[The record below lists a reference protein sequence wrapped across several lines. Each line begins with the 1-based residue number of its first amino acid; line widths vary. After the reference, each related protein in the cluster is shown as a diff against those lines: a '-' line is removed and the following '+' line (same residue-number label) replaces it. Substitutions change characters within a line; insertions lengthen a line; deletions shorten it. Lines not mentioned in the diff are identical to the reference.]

1 MTRNRQKSSHSH
13 IKDDLALNNHLGILQ
28 PPSSSKLYVLLSRNL
43 MEDFWEHGD
52 SEIAKIIPF
61 AYQRLPSTKQPFWIS
76 SNIIIFQ
83 TIYPLEQKLDGRQQ
97 TDRLHRKAE
106 IIPLRCQRGP
116 SNKQPSRNSSNYTF
130 QTICHLQQKLDDR
143 RQAKYIQNGLN
154 RSFEISKKGIR

>member
-1 MTRNRQKSSHSH
+1 MRKAKSRLRNDSFILLKYKRWSWTKQPSQNSST
-13 IKDDLALNNHLGILQ
+13 
-28 PPSSSKLYVLLSRNL
+28 SSKPYILLSRNL
-43 MEDFWEHGD
+43 MEGLRQYGD

-61 AYQRLPSTKQPFWIS
+61 AYQRLPSTQQPSWIS

-116 SNKQPSRNSSNYTF
+116 SNKQPSWNSSTYTF
-130 QTICHLQQKLDDR
+130 QTICTLEQKLDER
-143 RQAKYIQNGLN
+143 RQAK
-154 RSFEISKKGIR
+154 